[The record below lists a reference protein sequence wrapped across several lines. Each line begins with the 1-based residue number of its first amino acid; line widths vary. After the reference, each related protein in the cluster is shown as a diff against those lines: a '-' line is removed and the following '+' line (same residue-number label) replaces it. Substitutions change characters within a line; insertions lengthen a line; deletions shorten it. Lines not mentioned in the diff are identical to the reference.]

1 MLSRRGAG
9 PSAGGFQAA
18 ATAVGALGLAFS
30 PTITLCFLRSLR
42 GPGRARFPRLSG
54 PRSSEPG
61 IRLAAVAGHT
71 GQGSPVPPPRSSI
84 CATDRVACPP
94 PEFPRVFRLAGAAAV
109 LRPCCSSAMPVLS
122 GRRFSHLAH
131 RFRPSAT
138 LAARDPGPGAALRPA
153 RGNVYAC
160 SVLTPAGA
168 RAIRLPPPNVSRI
181 SFAVPSVS
189 SPVPRPRTYLCPAVD
204 AIRAQLFASPK
215 HHDAAVSSVLRDV
228 GRRSDQL
235 PVRVGGRLVGKA
247 LRRQQQRVLL
257 PVSVRLGS
265 SSARGGRCVP
275 ISADSGGS
283 RRVRRRSWCGV
294 PGEFQS
300 MYGPVVIP
308 AFRFPSSAVRNGVRV
323 VLRFSSS
330 ALFVFRNPRTHQQP
344 AEVAGRLRILQRPL
358 MRLSRLWGLF
368 RVAADRRAAGLARRK
383 AAMCP
388 THDPRSGYYLL
399 SVST

>member
-1 MLSRRGAG
+1 MRLFLPFSE
-9 PSAGGFQAA
+9 
-18 ATAVGALGLAFS
+18 TLVGA
-30 PTITLCFLRSLR
+30 P
-42 GPGRARFPRLSG
+42 
-54 PRSSEPG
+54 
-61 IRLAAVAGHT
+61 
-71 GQGSPVPPPRSSI
+71 
-84 CATDRVACPP
+84 
-94 PEFPRVFRLAGAAAV
+94 
-109 LRPCCSSAMPVLS
+109 
-122 GRRFSHLAH
+122 
-131 RFRPSAT
+131 
-138 LAARDPGPGAALRPA
+138 
-153 RGNVYAC
+153 
-160 SVLTPAGA
+160 
-168 RAIRLPPPNVSRI
+168 I
-181 SFAVPSVS
+181 SF
-189 SPVPRPRTYLCPAVD
+189 R
-204 AIRAQLFASPK
+204 
-215 HHDAAVSSVLRDV
+215 
-228 GRRSDQL
+228 
-235 PVRVGGRLVGKA
+235 VRVGGRLVGKA